1 MALSLGGNRM
11 VSLSSNT
18 NASTQTLVFSTDR
31 NLSRILANAPPFI
44 PGAKALANNVYGV
57 NRNMVNSDRRG
68 LLGYF
73 LPYPNMDSLD
83 SIQLFIGTPPRP
95 VGAPIPVEL
104 NVDKPVPF
112 YLPPDLLNQLY
123 SFPIP
128 MPDALPLVFTVTRP
142 SGNTNTSPP
151 LPLLFKPFG
160 PGEADT
166 RPDLPNNQGLALP
179 IPSETVIDKPVLDN
193 GMTVTVPQYL
203 YQAIG
208 DTVYLMVGPLVL
220 SVTVSALG
228 DVFFDLPPDFLARLP
243 NTDKVPVSYEIVD
256 LVENGSG
263 WSSAVMLSLKP
274 TVVLLAAPLVDE
286 ADAANNLDY
295 SSLAGAEATTLLTDQ
310 FSIGDKVVLTIVL
323 FTSGGDRVEHAIERT
338 IAANSR
344 LLQIPLPNELIR
356 NVIKG
361 LFTLS
366 YTKER
371 STIIQNSKS
380 ATVTV
385 SASKSESP
393 VAPPSIIE
401 QQGGVLPGDTPLAHV
416 LIPTYWPLVNGATIT
431 MIWQITGSDGV
442 VNMYMF
448 SQFIVDATQE
458 VVFTVSDEY
467 IKRFAGKPL
476 IVAYKIE
483 NPGTPSVQSE
493 PLLLQ
498 IGASQTQ
505 TPTIT
510 AAINTQTNQPVL
522 NGGTTTAGSVTVSGS
537 SSENE
542 NLQILNGSTPLG
554 NTTARST
561 GIWDFTFVVAAPNTY
576 QITAKALS
584 GTNPLS
590 NTWAFK
596 VVAPLSLGQNH
607 SQNAQGCY
615 NFRGVNPQSPLAQ
628 GIYHRSAT
636 GGTPPF
642 RYSSSNPSVAWI
654 DANTGTVHATGN
666 GTAIIT
672 VHDSAGGTA
681 SYTITFYNVQ
691 RLEFG
696 YTTWTL
702 PDQPN
707 LASYGL
713 TLGELEVVRRTYRG
727 PAGTATQRM
736 GLPNELYWSKENIF
750 YNPDGSWSPNAWA
763 MWLSS
768 MGSDLGI
775 SAYGERRAW
784 LYKVAS

>member
-1 MALSLGGNRM
+1 M

-18 NASTQTLVFSTDR
+18 NASTQTLVFSTDP
-31 NLSRILANAPPFI
+31 NPLGTMADVPPFI

-73 LPYPNMDSLD
+73 LPYPAMDSLD
-83 SIQLFIGTPPRP
+83 SIQLRIGTPPRP
-95 VGAPIPVEL
+95 VGAPIPVGL

-112 YLPPDLLNQLY
+112 YLPTDLLNQLY

-193 GMTVTVPQYL
+193 GMIVTVPQYL

-208 DTVYLMVGPLVL
+208 DTVYLMVGPLVV

-274 TVVLLAAPLVDE
+274 TDVLLAAPLVDE

-295 SSLAGAEATTLLTDQ
+295 SSLAGAAATVLLTDQ
-310 FSIGDKVVLTIVL
+310 FSIGDYVVLTIAL

-338 IAANSR
+338 VAANSR

-371 STIIQNSKS
+371 GTIIQNSKS

-393 VAPPSIIE
+393 AAAPTITE
-401 QQGGVLPGDTPLAHV
+401 QQGGELPADTPLAHV
-416 LIPTYWPLVNGATIT
+416 VIPRYWPLVNGATIT

-458 VVFTVSDEY
+458 VVFTVLAEY
-467 IKRFAGKPL
+467 IERFPGKPL
-476 IVAYKIE
+476 IVTYKIE
-483 NPGTPSVQSE
+483 KPGAPSVQSE
-493 PLLLQ
+493 PLQLQ
-498 IGASQTQ
+498 IGAPQTQ

-510 AAINTQTNQPVL
+510 AAINTQTNQPVPD
-522 NGGTTTAGSVTVSGS
+522 GGTTTAGSVTVSGDAS
-537 SSENE
+537 ANE
-542 NLQILNGSTPLG
+542 NLEIRNGTILLD
-554 NTTARST
+554 NTTAGSNGTWR
-561 GIWDFTFVVAAPNTY
+561 FTFAVSGSNSY
-576 QITAKALS
+576 QIMAKAQS
-584 GTNPLS
+584 GGQPVSNTWSFRVSAPLYLGPNHHLPLS
-590 NTWAFK
+590 NYFL
-596 VVAPLSLGQNH
+596 VPNQPPMSPP
-607 SQNAQGCY
+607 AQGTY
-615 NFRGVNPQSPLAQ
+615 LRTASGGSGGFNYQSSNTLVARVNPTSGLITAC
-628 GIYHRSAT
+628 GNGSAT
-636 GGTPPF
+636 ITVRDSSGQTASFVLTISGITLVTLGGLVSWPGYPNHIEGQRWRATALSVTEMAVFRAIYFNGTP
-642 RYSSSNPSVAWI
+642 VA
-654 DANTGTVHATGN
+654 
-666 GTAIIT
+666 
-672 VHDSAGGTA
+672 S
-681 SYTITFYNVQ
+681 F
-691 RLEFG
+691 
-696 YTTWTL
+696 
-702 PDQPN
+702 
-707 LASYGL
+707 
-713 TLGELEVVRRTYRG
+713 LGW
-727 PAGTATQRM
+727 PAG
-736 GLPNELYWSKENIF
+736 LYWSNTNNDQVGGIA
-750 YNPDGSWSPNAWA
+750 YAYDLNATYDRGAIAHPDTP
-763 MWLSS
+763 
-768 MGSDLGI
+768 
-775 SAYGERRAW
+775 
-784 LYKVAS
+784 LYHVRKI

>member
-1 MALSLGGNRM
+1 M

-18 NASTQTLVFSTDR
+18 NASTQTLVFSTDP
-31 NLSRILANAPPFI
+31 NPLSTMADVPPFI

-73 LPYPNMDSLD
+73 LPYPGMDSLD
-83 SIQLFIGTPPRP
+83 SIQLLIGTPPRP
-95 VGAPIPVEL
+95 VGAPIPVGL

-112 YLPPDLLNQLY
+112 YLPPDLLNQLF

-203 YQAIG
+203 YQAID

-295 SSLAGAEATTLLTDQ
+295 SSLAGAAATVLLTDQ
-310 FSIGDKVVLTIVL
+310 FSIGDYVVLTIVL

-338 IAANSR
+338 VAANSR
-344 LLQIPLPNELIR
+344 LLQIQLPNELIR

-371 STIIQNSKS
+371 GTIIQNSKS

-385 SASKSESP
+385 SASKSENP
-393 VAPPSIIE
+393 AAAPTITE
-401 QQGGVLPGDTPLAHV
+401 QQGGELPADTPLAHV
-416 LIPTYWPLVNGATIT
+416 VIPRYWPLVNGATIT

-458 VVFTVSDEY
+458 IVFTVSDEY
-467 IKRFAGKPL
+467 IKRFADKPL

-493 PLLLQ
+493 LLQ
-498 IGASQTQ
+498 LTIGLPQTQ

-510 AAINTQTNQPVL
+510 GAIHVGTNKPVL
-522 NGGTTTAGSVTVSGS
+522 DGGTSPPGDVEISGTASPQELLQVFDGTVAVGTTQADT
-537 SSENE
+537 
-542 NLQILNGSTPLG
+542 
-554 NTTARST
+554 T
-561 GIWDFTFVVAAPNTY
+561 GIWKFKLSVKASTGYQLTAQAQSGSKPVSNIWKFTVIV
-576 QITAKALS
+576 ALS
-584 GTNPLS
+584 IGT
-590 NTWAFK
+590 
-596 VVAPLSLGQNH
+596 NH
-607 SQNAQGCY
+607 SQSAAGCY
-615 NFRGVNPQSPLAQ
+615 IVPGKIPPSPLPQ
-628 GIYHRSAT
+628 GVYSRSAT
-636 GGTPPF
+636 GGTYP
-642 RYSSSNPSVAWI
+642 YSYRSSNPGIAWVHPS
-654 DANTGTVHATGN
+654 NGTVHVGGN
-666 GTAIIT
+666 GSAVIT
-672 VHDSAGGTA
+672 VTDSAGSTA
-681 SYTITFYNVQ
+681 SYTITFYGAQ
-691 RLEFG
+691 LIALF
-696 YTTWTL
+696 YTTWTP
-702 PDQPN
+702 PDQPFLISNGLN
-707 LASYGL
+707 LS
-713 TLGELEVVRRTYRG
+713 ELSIVRQTYRQPG
-727 PAGTATQRM
+727 VSAPAFLGWP
-736 GLPNELYWSKENIF
+736 GGYYWSNENI
-750 YNPDGSWSPNAWA
+750 YYIPGTPNWSPNANA
-763 MWLSS
+763 FDFSS
-768 MGSDLGI
+768 FGNGLGI
-775 SAYGERRAW
+775 SIHGQNRFPAIM
-784 LYKVAS
+784 KI

>member
-1 MALSLGGNRM
+1 M

-18 NASTQTLVFSTDR
+18 NASTQQLVFSTDHDP
-31 NLSRILANAPPFI
+31 LRIMADVPPFI

-73 LPYPNMDSLD
+73 FPYSDMDSLD
-83 SIQLFIGTPPRP
+83 FIQLLIGTPPRP
-95 VGAPIPVEL
+95 VGAPISVGS

-112 YLPPDLLNQLY
+112 YLPSDLLNQLF
-123 SFPIP
+123 SSPIP
-128 MPDALPLVFTVTRP
+128 MPDALPLVFKVTRP

-151 LPLLFKPFG
+151 LSLLFKPFG
-160 PGEADT
+160 PGEEDT
-166 RPDLPNNQGLALP
+166 RPDKPNNQGLARP

-193 GMTVTVPQYL
+193 GMTVTVPQYR

-220 SVTVSALG
+220 SVTVTALG
-228 DVFFDLPPDFLARLP
+228 EVFFDLLPEFLARLP
-243 NTDKVPVSYEIVD
+243 NTDKVALSYELEDRVH
-256 LVENGSG
+256 NASG

-274 TVVLLAAPLVDE
+274 TAVLLPPPQVDE
-286 ADAANNLDY
+286 TDAANNLDY
-295 SSLAGAEATTLLTDQ
+295 SSLAGAAATVLLTDQ
-310 FSIGDKVVLTIVL
+310 FSIGDNLLLTIVL
-323 FTSGGDRVEHAIERT
+323 FTSRGDRVEHVIERT
-338 IAANSR
+338 MEANSR

-366 YTKER
+366 YTKKR
-371 STIIQNSKS
+371 GTITQSSKS

-385 SASKSESP
+385 SASKSENP
-393 VAPPSIIE
+393 AAAPTITE
-401 QQGGVLPGDTPLAHV
+401 QKGDELPADTTLAHV
-416 LIPTYWPLVNGATIT
+416 VIPKYWPLANDAKMT
-431 MIWQITGSDGV
+431 MFWQITGSDGV

-448 SQFIVDATQE
+448 RQFIVDATQE
-458 VVFTVSDEY
+458 VVFTVPADY
-467 IKRFAGKPL
+467 TKRFASKRL
-476 IVAYKIE
+476 IVAYEIE

-493 PLLLQ
+493 LLLLQ
-498 IGASQTQ
+498 IGALQTQ

-510 AAINTQTNQPVL
+510 ATINTQTNQPVL
-522 NGGTTTAGSVTVSGS
+522 NGGTTTAVSVTVSGS
-537 SSENE
+537 SSEDE

-561 GIWDFTFVVAAPNTY
+561 GKWDFTFVVAAPNTY
-576 QITAKALS
+576 QIMAKALS

-590 NTWAFK
+590 NTWTFK

-642 RYSSSNPSVAWI
+642 RYYSSNPSVAWI
-654 DANTGTVHATGN
+654 DINTGRVHATGN
-666 GTAIIT
+666 GTAIIW
-672 VHDSAGGTA
+672 VYDSAGGTA
-681 SYTITFYNVQ
+681 FYAITFYNVQ

-696 YTTWTL
+696 YTTWTP

-707 LASYGL
+707 LANYGL

-736 GLPNELYWSKENIF
+736 GLPNELYWSKENVL

-784 LYKVAS
+784 LYKIAG